1 VLRSAV
7 ASNSPSSGERIRI
20 VIVPD
25 GLLGP
30 ELGESFL
37 DRQSIAVRTAR
48 DAGQALAMAEHWRP
62 HLIVFRSQPRE
73 DVRRFCALKAL
84 DTGHIPKLVMVT
96 DRLEEARDQA
106 DAGCDAHLISP
117 LAVEQLLATIA
128 ELVDI
133 RRRRCQRVPIDVLV
147 HTEGFAES
155 GAAVD
160 ATLSSALGVSE
171 ESMLL
176 EASRQLNL
184 RARGQLQF
192 FLPGFSERLTLEGAV
207 RVAVD
212 ELRLIYVIDF
222 VDLAPQNRT
231 LLRRY
236 IESQKE
242 AA

>member
-1 VLRSAV
+1 VT
-7 ASNSPSSGERIRI
+7 SNSPSSGEHIRI

-30 ELGESFL
+30 ELGETFL

-48 DAGQALAMAEHWRP
+48 DAEQALAMAELWRP
-62 HLIVFRSQPRE
+62 HLIVFRSQPRA
-73 DVRRFCALKAL
+73 DVGRFCALKTL
-84 DTGHIPKLVMVT
+84 DARHAPKLLMVT
-96 DRLEEARDQA
+96 DRLDEGRDEAA
-106 DAGCDAHLISP
+106 DALCDAHLISP

-133 RRRRCQRVPIDVLV
+133 RRRRCERVPIDVLV

-155 GAAVD
+155 GSAVD

-171 ESMLL
+171 ESMLI
-176 EASRQLNL
+176 EASRALRLNV
-184 RARGQLQF
+184 RGRLQF
-192 FLPGFSERLTLEGAV
+192 FLPGLSERLTLEGTV